1 MRAGSPISEIYKL
14 SIFHANSGDRDRW
27 LFALGIGIEI
37 RILEALKQIQ
47 ENLEG
52 GLSGIAAWT
61 LQLRLQVWELQVV
74 SLVIGV

>member
-1 MRAGSPISEIYKL
+1 MRAGGPISEIYKL
-14 SIFHANSGDRDRW
+14 SIFHSNSDRDRW

-52 GLSGIAAWT
+52 GLSGMAAWT

>member
-14 SIFHANSGDRDRW
+14 SIFHANSDRDRW

-52 GLSGIAAWT
+52 GLSGMAAWT